1 MDHHQNLK
9 LYNFHDDFSSLSN
22 LVKKSEMPNSIIIDG
37 MGGIGKRTFATHF
50 INYTFSLNEEEP
62 YDIKNYEINAM
73 NRSYKLVLNNSH
85 PNLYSINLNDGK
97 SSISVEQIREMIKFA
112 NKSSFNNHYKI
123 ILINKSEFL
132 NKSSSNAILKILE
145 EPSSNTIFLI
155 LQNSRKKN
163 LKTIQSRCIK
173 FHLKLDFHNAIS
185 TTNKILN
192 DDIYKYINPDLI
204 SYYNTPG
211 QIINLLDFSKTN
223 DLNLKTISIT
233 EFIVLIIDKKLYL
246 KNNFMKTNFNT
257 FLEKYLLKLTIDTKK
272 NKYFKLYD
280 QFINMSNQTTLFN
293 LDQET
298 LYLNYKNNV
307 LNE

>member
-1 MDHHQNLK
+1 MDHQNLK
-9 LYNFHDDFSSLSN
+9 LYNFHSDFLSLCN
-22 LVKKSEMPNSIIIDG
+22 LVKISEIPNSILIDG
-37 MGGIGKRTFATHF
+37 MDGIGKSTFATHF
-50 INYTFSLNEEEP
+50 INYTLSINEDEP
-62 YDIKNYEINAM
+62 YDIKNYEIKAM
-73 NRSYKLVLNNSH
+73 NRSYKLSLNNSH
-85 PNLYSINLNDGK
+85 PNLYTITLNDGK
-97 SSISVEQIREMIKFA
+97 SSISIEQIREMIKFA
-112 NKSSFNNHYKI
+112 NKSSFDNQYKI

-132 NKSSSNAILKILE
+132 NKSSSNSILKILE
-145 EPSSNTIFLI
+145 EPSKNTIFLI

-173 FHLKLDFHNAIS
+173 FHLKLDFNNVIS

-192 DDIYKYINPDLI
+192 DEIYKYINPDLI
-204 SYYNTPG
+204 SHYNTPG

-223 DLNLKTISIT
+223 NIDLKTISID
-233 EFIVLIIDKKLYL
+233 EFLNFIIEKKLYL
-246 KNNFMKTNFNT
+246 KNNFMKTNFNS

-280 QFINMSNQTTLFN
+280 KFINMSNKTALYN

-307 LNE
+307 LNG

>member
-1 MDHHQNLK
+1 MYHHQNFK
-9 LYNFHDDFSSLSN
+9 LYNFHNYFLSLCN
-22 LVKKSEMPNSIIIDG
+22 LVKKSEIPNSIIIDG
-37 MGGIGKRTFATHF
+37 MDGIGKRTFATHF
-50 INYTFSLNEEEP
+50 INYTFSLNEKEP
-62 YDIKNYEINAM
+62 YNIKNYEINAM

-97 SSISVEQIREMIKFA
+97 SSISIEQIREMIKFA

-145 EPSSNTIFLI
+145 EPSQNTIFLI
-155 LQNSRKKN
+155 LQNSIKKN

-173 FHLKLDFHNAIS
+173 FHLKLDFNNAIS

-204 SYYNTPG
+204 SHYNTPG
-211 QIINLLDFSKTN
+211 LIINLLDFSKTN
-223 DLNLKTISIT
+223 DLNLKTISIN
-233 EFIVLIIDKKLYL
+233 EFISLVINKKLYL
-246 KNNFMKTNFNT
+246 KNIFMKTNFNS
-257 FLEKYLLKLTIDTKK
+257 FLEKYLLKLAIDKKK
-272 NKYFKLYD
+272 NKYFELYD

-293 LDQET
+293 LDQES

-307 LNE
+307 LNG

>member
-112 NKSSFNNHYKI
+112 NKSSFNNQYKI

-204 SYYNTPG
+204 SHYNTPG

-257 FLEKYLLKLTIDTKK
+257 FLEKYLLKLAIDKKK

-293 LDQET
+293 LDQES

-307 LNE
+307 LNG

>member
-85 PNLYSINLNDGK
+85 PNLYSITLNDGK
-97 SSISVEQIREMIKFA
+97 SSISIEQIREMIKFA
-112 NKSSFNNHYKI
+112 NKSSFNNQYKI

-145 EPSSNTIFLI
+145 EPSKNTIFLI

-173 FHLKLDFHNAIS
+173 FHLKLDFNNVIS

-192 DDIYKYINPDLI
+192 DDIYKYVNPDLI
-204 SYYNTPG
+204 SHYNTPG

-246 KNNFMKTNFNT
+246 KNNFMKTNFNS
-257 FLEKYLLKLTIDTKK
+257 FLEKYLLKLVIDKKK

-307 LNE
+307 LNG

>member
-9 LYNFHDDFSSLSN
+9 LYNFHNDFLSLCN
-22 LVKKSEMPNSIIIDG
+22 LVKKSEIPNSIIIDG
-37 MGGIGKRTFATHF
+37 MDGIGKRTFATHF

-85 PNLYSINLNDGK
+85 PNLYSINLDEGK
-97 SSISVEQIREMIKFA
+97 SSISIEQIREMIKFA
-112 NKSSFNNHYKI
+112 NKSSFNNQYKI

-145 EPSSNTIFLI
+145 EPSTNTIFLI

-173 FHLKLDFHNAIS
+173 FHLKLDFNKAIF

-204 SYYNTPG
+204 SHYNTPG

-223 DLNLKTISIT
+223 DLNLKTISIS
-233 EFIVLIIDKKLYL
+233 EFITLIIDKKLYL
-246 KNNFMKTNFNT
+246 KNIFMKANFNS

-280 QFINMSNQTTLFN
+280 KFINMSNKTALYN

-307 LNE
+307 LNG